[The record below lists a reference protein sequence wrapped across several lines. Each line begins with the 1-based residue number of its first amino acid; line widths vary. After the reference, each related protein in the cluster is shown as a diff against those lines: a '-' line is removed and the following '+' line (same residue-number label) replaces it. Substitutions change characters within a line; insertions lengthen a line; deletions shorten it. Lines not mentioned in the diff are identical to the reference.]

1 METPDALGIISAGSR
16 AKGDVMGMQA
26 LYYSLCFPLP
36 PAPISLREA
45 AHRRV
50 TTDPA
55 FRPAAKG
62 ESQTSERLV
71 ERG

>member
-1 METPDALGIISAGSR
+1 
-16 AKGDVMGMQA
+16 MGMQA

-36 PAPISLREA
+36 PAPVSLREA

-62 ESQTSERLV
+62 ESQTSERPV